1 MGAESS
7 ESGGSAGDAYIDE
20 LVTKPGQHDVLCGR
34 GGGTNN
40 HSGNIKFRQM
50 VNEHKLRYLAA
61 SKVEKPKVAREVV
74 KLWRSQDPP
83 GRFLA
88 RKDDSRK
95 GPGSVKAEGN
105 IWTDVGDKKA
115 REKASQCLRERTPDV
130 IPFVREMQRQQD
142 FLTGHG
148 LRYVEQQMKHGGSP
162 PPGGR
167 TTHSSSTSS
176 PAYQDSPVHQSPSLH
191 EPDVNNAFSV
201 EHFATN
207 GFSQSAAPSAFGGG
221 GRDRAQTDPFDQ
233 MTQEEQWAMFQNMA
247 ADNVANQTSFFPD
260 PQISAPNQPFNPGQG
275 LDMPDGDE
283 LTLDEYTKS
292 MEEFLQKNNLSNEAD
307 LPADMQMR
315 TKTLEDLKQDSW
327 VKSFYSVETKDTHE
341 KETPRKSNGKK
352 KRSTL
357 DATIQRSQRSNL
369 AMASGGMS
377 TRTDLT
383 SGTQMTTGTAAS
395 KMSLLSGHF
404 SAMSGVSMF
413 SDMSEDSRSAKMGMA
428 RGLNSNLSMM
438 SELTDL
444 SESLKS
450 LDLAT
455 TGSNKHHHHHHH

>member
-1 MGAESS
+1 
-7 ESGGSAGDAYIDE
+7 
-20 LVTKPGQHDVLCGR
+20 
-34 GGGTNN
+34 
-40 HSGNIKFRQM
+40 
-50 VNEHKLRYLAA
+50 
-61 SKVEKPKVAREVV
+61 
-74 KLWRSQDPP
+74 
-83 GRFLA
+83 
-88 RKDDSRK
+88 
-95 GPGSVKAEGN
+95 
-105 IWTDVGDKKA
+105 
-115 REKASQCLRERTPDV
+115 
-130 IPFVREMQRQQD
+130 MQRQQD

-148 LRYVEQQMKHGGSP
+148 LRYVEQQMKHGAST

-167 TTHSSSTSS
+167 HSSSS
-176 PAYQDSPVHQSPSLH
+176 PAYHDSPALH

-201 EHFATN
+201 EHFASN
-207 GFSQSAAPSAFGGG
+207 GFTQSAPPAYGGG
-221 GRDRAQTDPFDQ
+221 GRARAQTDPFEQ
-233 MTQEEQWAMFQNMA
+233 MTQEEQWAMFQDMA

-260 PQISAPNQPFNPGQG
+260 PQISAPTEPYHPSTQG
-275 LDMPDGDE
+275 LDFPDGDE

-292 MEEFLQKNNLSNEAD
+292 MEEFLQKNNLGNEAAD
-307 LPADMQMR
+307 LPADMQQR

-327 VKSFYSVETKDTHE
+327 VKSFYSVDTKDTKDTHDR
-341 KETPRKSNGKK
+341 KTPRKSNGKK

-369 AMASGGMS
+369 AMQSTGMS

-413 SDMSEDSRSAKMGMA
+413 SEMSEDSRSAKMGMA

-455 TGSNKHHHHHHH
+455 GASQKQQHHHHHHH

>member
-1 MGAESS
+1 MGAESN
-7 ESGGSAGDAYIDE
+7 ENGAATGDDHIDQ
-20 LVTKPGQHDVLCGR
+20 LVTKPGENDVLCGR

-40 HSGNIKFRQM
+40 HCGNIKFRAL

-74 KLWRSQDPP
+74 KQWRSQDPP

-105 IWTDVGDKKA
+105 IWSDVGDKKA

-148 LRYVEQQMKHGGSP
+148 LRYVEQQMKNGSSP
-162 PPGGR
+162 PPGGAL
-167 TTHSSSTSS
+167 SSSTAS
-176 PAYQDSPVHQSPSLH
+176 PAYHDSPRRSLGMD
-191 EPDVNNAFSV
+191 EPDVNSAFSV
-201 EHFATN
+201 EHFAAN
-207 GFSQSAAPSAFGGG
+207 GFTQSAPPAYGGG
-221 GRDRAQTDPFDQ
+221 SRARAQTDPFEQ
-233 MTQEEQWAMFQNMA
+233 MTQEEQWAMFQGIMA
-247 ADNVANQTSFFPD
+247 DDSNQTSFFPD
-260 PQISAPNQPFNPGQG
+260 PQISAPNQPFDPDG
-275 LDMPDGDE
+275 LDMHNADGDE

-292 MEEFLQKNNLSNEAD
+292 MEEFLQKNNLSNETD
-307 LPADMQMR
+307 LPSDMQMR

-327 VKSFYSVETKDTHE
+327 VKSFYSIDSKASSDTK
-341 KETPRKSNGKK
+341 TPRKSNGRK

-357 DATIQRSQRSNL
+357 DATIERSQQSNL
-369 AMASGGMS
+369 AMANTGRS
-377 TRTDLT
+377 TRTELT
-383 SGTQMTTGTAAS
+383 AGTAMTNGTNLS

-413 SDMSEDSRSAKMGMA
+413 SEMSEEDSRAAKMGMA

-455 TGSNKHHHHHHH
+455 GQSKHHHSHHHHH